1 MDKSDVFVG
10 IDVSKANLDVGI
22 IPESKQL
29 SVANSKSGIDTLVSH
44 LRKIKPTLVVL
55 EATGGLEVK
64 VVSALAVVSLP
75 VVVVNPRQVRDFAKA
90 TGKLAKTDTLDAF
103 VLAEFAKVIRPEIR
117 VLPDEA
123 SKKLKSLLTRRHQ
136 IVEMI
141 TAEKNRLSS
150 APYHIQGEIKDHI
163 NWLKSRLDFLDKG
176 LDEAIKQSP
185 IWQEKVDLLK
195 SAPGIGNVVSFTLL
209 AHLPELGTLNRKQ
222 IAALVGVAPFC
233 RDSGT
238 FRGKR
243 MVWGGRANVRSALY
257 MSALVAARHNPVIK
271 EFYERLIKAG
281 KAPKVALVACMR
293 KLLTILN
300 SMIKHKTPWQIKDV
314 SYA

>member
-1 MDKSDVFVG
+1 MGKSDLFVG

-29 SVANSKSGIDTLVSH
+29 SVANNKSGIDNLVSH
-44 LRKIKPTLVVL
+44 LRKTKPALVVM

-64 VVSALAVVSLP
+64 VASALAASCLP
-75 VVVVNPRQVRDFAKA
+75 VAVVNPRQVRDFAKA

-103 VLAEFAKVIRPEIR
+103 VLAKFAKVIRPEVR
-117 VLPDEA
+117 VLPDDA
-123 SKKLKSLLTRRHQ
+123 SRKLKGLLTRRRQ

-141 TAEKNRLSS
+141 TAETNRLSS

-163 NWLKSRLDFLDKG
+163 SWLKSRLNSLDKD
-176 LDEAIKQSP
+176 LDKTIKQSP

-195 SAPGIGNVVSFTLL
+195 STPGIGPVVSFTLL
-209 AHLPELGTLNRKQ
+209 ADLPELGTLNRKQ
-222 IAALVGVAPFC
+222 IAALAGVAPFC
-233 RDSGT
+233 CDSGT

-243 MVWGGRANVRSALY
+243 RVWGGRANVRSALY
-257 MSALVAARHNPVIK
+257 MSALVAVRHNPVIK

-300 SMIKHKTPWQIKDV
+300 TMVKHKTPWQIKGV
-314 SYA
+314 SHV

>member
-29 SVANSKSGIDTLVSH
+29 SVANNKSGMDNLVSH
-44 LRKIKPTLVVL
+44 LRKTKPALIVM

-64 VVSALAVVSLP
+64 VAGALAASCLP

-90 TGKLAKTDTLDAF
+90 TGKLAKTDAIDAF
-103 VLAEFAKVIRPEIR
+103 VLAKFAKVIRPEVR
-117 VLPDEA
+117 VLPDDA
-123 SKKLKSLLTRRHQ
+123 SKKLKSLLVRRRQ

-141 TAEKNRLSS
+141 TAETNRLNS

-163 NWLKSRLDFLDKG
+163 NWLKSRLNSLDLDLDKT
-176 LDEAIKQSP
+176 IKQSP

-195 SAPGIGNVVSFTLL
+195 STPGIGPVVSFTLL
-209 AHLPELGTLNRKQ
+209 ADLPELGTLNRKQ
-222 IAALVGVAPFC
+222 IAALAGVAPFC
-233 RDSGT
+233 CDSGT

-257 MSALVAARHNPVIK
+257 MSALVATRHNPVIK
-271 EFYERLIKAG
+271 EFYERLVKAG

-300 SMIKHKTPWQIKDV
+300 TMVKHNTPWQIKDV
-314 SYA
+314 SYV